1 MKYFLDLDNTV
12 TESRGKISQKMFD
25 LLSKLDNVVIIS
37 GAEFKQ
43 IRSQIGDL
51 NCLVM
56 AQNGNH
62 NPFWKRFL
70 TQEEKE
76 KISQHIDKYS
86 EDFVRL
92 VYSSNVFDMYEDRG
106 CQIGFSLTGHHAPV
120 EIKRAF
126 DPDGRKRREILD
138 KYPLPEGIE
147 CRIGGTTTMDY
158 FAKGLNKGYNVK
170 KLLEILHWKPEEC
183 MYIGDALFPGGN
195 DETVIGII
203 PTHAVKNHEETYEY
217 LSSHA

>member
-12 TESRGKISQKMFD
+12 TESRGKISDKMFE
-25 LLSKLDNVVIIS
+25 LLSKLDNIIIIS
-37 GAEFKQ
+37 GAEYKQ

-70 TQEEKE
+70 TQEEKD
-76 KISQHIDKYS
+76 KILSHILATCPVKPIT
-86 EDFVRL
+86 L
-92 VYSSNVFDMYEDRG
+92 DMLEDRG
-106 CQIGFSLTGHHAPV
+106 CQIGFSLTGHHAPM
-120 EIKRAF
+120 EIKKAY
-126 DPDGRKRREILD
+126 DPDGSKRMAILTSL
-138 KYPLPEGIE
+138 PLPEGIE

-158 FAKGLNKGYNVK
+158 FAKGLNKGYNIK
-170 KLLEILHWKPEEC
+170 KILEILHWKPEEC
-183 MYIGDALFPGGN
+183 LYIGDALFPGGN
-195 DETVIGII
+195 DETVIGVI

-217 LSSHA
+217 LQSHA